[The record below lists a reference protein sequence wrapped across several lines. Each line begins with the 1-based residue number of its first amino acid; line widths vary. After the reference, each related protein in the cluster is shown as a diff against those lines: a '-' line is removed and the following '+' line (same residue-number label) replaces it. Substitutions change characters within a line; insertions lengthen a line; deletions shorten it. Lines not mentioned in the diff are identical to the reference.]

1 MLVRKSLRRIL
12 LMLLTAAVAL
22 TACNVGAAPV
32 PTVDVNAV
40 NTAAFATALAQISG
54 QQTQTALA
62 APSATPSPT
71 NTAGASL
78 TLLPTALPGTPAT
91 VSFLNPNT
99 TPLAGF
105 TPLASPAAPGA
116 TVSLGD
122 ACNNSAFEGDVTIP
136 DGSVIEPGVNFQ
148 KVWTLRNT
156 GTCLWDDG
164 YSLVYI
170 GGSKPDLDPYTYNFS
185 KTKDND
191 FVAAGEA
198 INIAIDLTAPCTP
211 GKYEGHWRMR
221 NDKGY
226 YFGTIISVYIEVKTK
241 RKNCG

>member
-71 NTAGASL
+71 NTTASPLITVAAGNG
-78 TLLPTALPGTPAT
+78 TILPPAT

-105 TPLASPAAPGA
+105 TPLASPAAPAA

-122 ACNNSAFEGDVTIP
+122 ACNNNAFEGDITIP

-148 KVWTLRNT
+148 KVWKLRNT

-170 GGSKPDLDPYTYNFS
+170 GGSKPDLDPYTFNFS

-191 FVAAGEA
+191 FVPGGEA
-198 INIAIDLTAPCTP
+198 INIAINLTSPCT
-211 GKYEGHWRMR
+211 
-221 NDKGY
+221 
-226 YFGTIISVYIEVKTK
+226 
-241 RKNCG
+241 